1 MPCHLKRHVVDALVD
16 RQQLV
21 DGRREAVQV
30 RLGASDGSMT
40 EVSGNL
46 SEGDL
51 IVTGERAAAR

>member
-1 MPCHLKRHVVDALVD
+1 MLRLSTADSDFEKKFR
-16 RQQLV
+16 RLV

-40 EVSGNL
+40 EVAGNL